1 MRRPNKDDEHLGKL
15 RDYYAWNHVIPPY
28 STIGKMT
35 GMTAPAAF
43 EMVQRLKKNN
53 YLESTGRQLLP
64 GPRFFESA
72 LLGTVQTGSPTPT
85 MDNQTSGYDVMRQ
98 LLSNPSQSFLLQ
110 VKGESMVDAGLLE
123 DDYVIVQRDLQS
135 GIGDIVVAR
144 VDGDYTIK
152 YFAEDANGPYLK
164 PANKNDN
171 RFREIRPAEDF
182 QIFGVVTG
190 SFRSYN
196 PRNERRRNHIFS
208 NTIL

>member
-28 STIGKMT
+28 STIGQMT
-35 GMTAPAAF
+35 GMSAPAAF
-43 EMVQRLKKNN
+43 EMVQRLKKNG
-53 YLESTGRQLLP
+53 YVESIGRQLQP

-72 LLGTVQTGSPTPT
+72 LLGTVQAGSLTPT

-98 LLSNPSQSFLLQ
+98 LLSKPSQSFLLQ
-110 VKGESMVDAGLLE
+110 VKGESMIDAGLLE
-123 DDYVIVQRDLQS
+123 DDYVIVQRDLQA

-144 VDGDYTIK
+144 DCGDYTIK
-152 YFAEDANGPYLK
+152 YYAEDANGLYLK

-171 RFREIRPAEDF
+171 RFREIRPTEDF

-196 PRNERRRNHIFS
+196 PRNAHRQNRSF
-208 NTIL
+208 